1 MTTATTIAEMPRRR
15 TSFIEDRVVTKPFV
29 NSTTSLPLDDRI
41 DVACPSRGLVISE
54 STRRILKSM
63 GESQVREAKVS
74 LAAVKQRRSSSSK
87 LTKVTG
93 SKRLIEDYYDSNSS
107 EEETRRQKKEK
118 FIPAHSMG
126 VPKNDKEEHHEEDNG
141 EKFKASVKGVDETV
155 SQLTR
160 TTASEPNS
168 QPNSDWEPQRL
179 NMVKSR
185 RRKKGSETMSFTA
198 ANKIQNPNF
207 KLISSSMTNVDYF
220 NGLQSDGDD
229 DYDNERKGSP
239 SKMSGWGLGGV
250 WNKLTSSLSREIS
263 EIIFDADD
271 TDSTMKASPI
281 AKPKKRIDV
290 RGVAQASAPYDYYI
304 VRGKKKANKGQ
315 YLQAV
320 ALYNLAL
327 IRQREDLNVDNI
339 ECATTLYEIGT
350 CWMILSE
357 NVFGIECVQRSAVHT
372 TEASGRWGPGG
383 GREYK

>member
-1 MTTATTIAEMPRRR
+1 
-15 TSFIEDRVVTKPFV
+15 
-29 NSTTSLPLDDRI
+29 
-41 DVACPSRGLVISE
+41 
-54 STRRILKSM
+54 M

-93 SKRLIEDYYDSNSS
+93 SKRLIEDYYDSDSS
-107 EEETRRQKKEK
+107 EEETRSQKKEK
-118 FIPAHSMG
+118 FLPAHSMG
-126 VPKNDKEEHHEEDNG
+126 VPNNDKEEHHEEDNG
-141 EKFKASVKGVDETV
+141 EKSVATVKGVDETV

-179 NMVKSR
+179 NVVKSR

-207 KLISSSMTNVDYF
+207 KPISSSMTNVDYF
-220 NGLQSDGDD
+220 YGLQSDGDD
-229 DYDNERKGSP
+229 DYDDGRKGSP

-250 WNKLTSSLSREIS
+250 WNKLSSLSREIS

-271 TDSTMKASPI
+271 TDNTMKASPI

-290 RGVAQASAPYDYYI
+290 RGVAQASVPYDYYI

-327 IRQREDLNVDNI
+327 IRQREGLSVDHI
-339 ECATTLYEIGT
+339 ECATTLNEIGA

-357 NVFGIECVQRSAVHT
+357 RYLALSAYEEALYIRQKHLGDGAMEVAET
-372 TEASGRWGPGG
+372 TNNIWMILHEERCEIMEKEENDEGNIGVAEGVDVKSLT
-383 GREYK
+383 YNA